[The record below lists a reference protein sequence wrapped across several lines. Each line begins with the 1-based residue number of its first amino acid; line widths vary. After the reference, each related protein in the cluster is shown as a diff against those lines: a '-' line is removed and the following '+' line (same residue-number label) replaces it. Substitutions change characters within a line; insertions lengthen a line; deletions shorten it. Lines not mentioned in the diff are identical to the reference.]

1 MLRIG
6 MAQINPIVGD
16 LKGNGQKIIEYIYQ
30 AKEAG
35 VDILSFPELAIC
47 GYPPEDL
54 VFKPHFVEDNIKIL
68 EKIIKHTKGITII
81 VGFIDTN
88 KDGNIYNAAGICH
101 NQNIAGVYHKMNLPN
116 YGVFDE
122 KRHFEHGQNPLVF
135 ILNQTVV
142 GINIC
147 EDIWIENGPVSLQ
160 TTKGRAKII
169 MNISASPYHVGKGKL
184 REKILAKKAIDNSV
198 VICYNNLV
206 GGQDELI
213 FDGGSIVIDQQ
224 GDMIAHG
231 KQFEEDLII
240 VDLSTEVQVHK
251 DTKAVGVGSKPT
263 LFIPVCDPQVPEVT
277 THGSLCL
284 HDSVS
289 SENVMDVIR
298 LEGTGN
304 RLKKTPHVPL
314 LETKRLDELEEIYH
328 ALVLGT
334 HDYVHKN
341 GFRQVIIGLSGGID
355 SALVAA
361 IAVDALGSENVVGIS
376 MPSQYSS
383 QETQND
389 AQRLAENLGIGFH
402 IVPIMDIF
410 ETYLKTL
417 KQEFISIKKIESL
430 LGRDTT
436 ALPVDVTEEN
446 LQARIRGNIIMA
458 FSNKFGY
465 LALTTGNKSEMG
477 VGYCTLYGDM
487 SGGFAV
493 IKDVPKTLVYKLA
506 QYRNDREIVIPLGIL
521 TRPPSAE
528 LKEDQK
534 DEDTLPPYEILDSI
548 IETYVEKDKSSK
560 QVIALGFEPE
570 VVRKIIQ
577 MVDTSEYKRRQSPP
591 GVKITPKAFGRDR
604 RLPITNKYVDW

>member
-30 AKEAG
+30 ARDDG

-88 KDGNIYNAAGICH
+88 KDGDIYNAAGICH
-101 NQNIAGVYHKMNLPN
+101 NQSIAGVYHKMNLPN

-122 KRHFEHGQNPLVF
+122 KRHFKPGQKPLVF
-135 ILNQTVV
+135 TLNQTVV
-142 GINIC
+142 GLNIC
-147 EDIWIENGPVSLQ
+147 EDIWIENGHVSLQ
-160 TTKGRAKII
+160 TTKGRAEII
-169 MNISASPYHVGKGKL
+169 MNISASPYHVGKGNL
-184 REKILAKKAIDNSV
+184 REEILAKKAVDNSV

-206 GGQDELI
+206 GGQDELV
-213 FDGGSIVIDQQ
+213 FDGGSMVIDQH
-224 GDMIAHG
+224 GKIIAYG

-240 VDLSTEVQVHK
+240 VDLPI
-251 DTKAVGVGSKPT
+251 GVGSKPT
-263 LFIPVCDPQVPEVT
+263 LSTP
-277 THGSLCL
+277 
-284 HDSVS
+284 
-289 SENVMDVIR
+289 SEDMIDVIR
-298 LEGTGN
+298 LKGTD
-304 RLKKTPHVPL
+304 RRQKQKAVDIPHVLPI
-314 LETKRLDELEEIYH
+314 ETKRLNELEEIYH

-334 HDYVHKN
+334 RDYVLKN

-361 IAVDALGSENVVGIS
+361 IAVDSLGSENVVGIS
-376 MPSQYSS
+376 MPSKYSS

-389 AQRLAENLGIGFH
+389 AQRLAENLGIEFH
-402 IVPIMDIF
+402 IVPIIDIF

-417 KQEFISIKKIESL
+417 EQEFT
-430 LGRDTT
+430 G
-436 ALPVDVTEEN
+436 LPINVTEEN

-487 SGGFAV
+487 AGGFAV
-493 IKDVPKTLVYKLA
+493 IKDVPKMLVYRLA
-506 QYRNDREIVIPLGIL
+506 QYRNDREIVIPSGIL

-548 IETYVEKDKSSK
+548 LETYVEKDKSSK
-560 QVIALGFEPE
+560 QVIDLGFEPE
-570 VVRKIIQ
+570 VVKKVIR

-591 GVKITPKAFGRDR
+591 GV
-604 RLPITNKYVDW
+604 